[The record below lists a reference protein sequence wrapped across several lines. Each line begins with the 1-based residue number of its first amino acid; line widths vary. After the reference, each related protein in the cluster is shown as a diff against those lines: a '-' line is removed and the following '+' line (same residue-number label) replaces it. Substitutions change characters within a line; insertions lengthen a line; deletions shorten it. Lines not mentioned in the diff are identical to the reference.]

1 MLLKLNHKSL
11 TPLTKKSSLESTP
24 LSTSQVVDIT
34 WKRQI
39 IPMLLKMRMEI
50 LPGNHLT
57 TSIKSLKNVHTL
69 DPKGLF
75 SEFCLK

>member
-1 MLLKLNHKSL
+1 MPLF
-11 TPLTKKSSLESTP
+11 TP
-24 LSTSQVVDIT
+24 QVVRRHLE
-34 WKRQI
+34 RQI
-39 IPMLLKMRMEI
+39 IPMLVKMRMEI

-57 TSIKSLKNVHTL
+57 TSIKSLKTVYTL

>member
-1 MLLKLNHKSL
+1 M
-11 TPLTKKSSLESTP
+11 P
-24 LSTSQVVDIT
+24 LSTPQVVDVT
-34 WKRQI
+34 WERQI
-39 IPMLLKMRMEI
+39 TPMPVKMRMEI

-57 TSIKSLKNVHTL
+57 TSRKSLKTVYTL